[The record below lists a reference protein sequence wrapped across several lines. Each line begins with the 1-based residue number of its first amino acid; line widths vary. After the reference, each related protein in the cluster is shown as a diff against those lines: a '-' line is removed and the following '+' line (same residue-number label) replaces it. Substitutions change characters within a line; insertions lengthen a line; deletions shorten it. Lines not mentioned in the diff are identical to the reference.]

1 MELIDLG
8 YDFFLVKL
16 GIRED
21 LDNVINVGPWFMG
34 RRWTP
39 KFRAPE
45 ATFGSVAVWIQLL
58 GLPPANT
65 KKDKDPWWADDITMN
80 SE

>member
-45 ATFGSVAVWIQLL
+45 ATFGSVAV
-58 GLPPANT
+58 
-65 KKDKDPWWADDITMN
+65 
-80 SE
+80 